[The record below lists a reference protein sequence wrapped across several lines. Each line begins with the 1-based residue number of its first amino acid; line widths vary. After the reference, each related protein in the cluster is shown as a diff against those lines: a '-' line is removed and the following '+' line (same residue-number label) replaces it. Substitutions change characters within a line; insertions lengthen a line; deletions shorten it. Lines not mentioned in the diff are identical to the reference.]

1 MDMDRALAAQ
11 EDLAAQEVQEA
22 LALAAQEALALEDLE
37 GQVDLEVLAGG
48 QATVDHH
55 LHHLEAAMDAAVCH
69 L

>member
-11 EDLAAQEVQEA
+11 EDLAALVGQEV
-22 LALAAQEALALEDLE
+22 LVAQALEALE

-48 QATVDHH
+48 QAMVDHRH
-55 LHHLEAAMDAAVCH
+55 HHLEAAMDAAVCH

>member
-1 MDMDRALAAQ
+1 MDMDRALAAL
-11 EDLAAQEVQEA
+11 EDLEA
-22 LALAAQEALALEDLE
+22 LDLAVLVAPALEDLE

>member
-11 EDLAAQEVQEA
+11 EDLAALDLAVLEA
-22 LALAAQEALALEDLE
+22 PALEDLE
-37 GQVDLEVLAGG
+37 DQEDLEVLAGG

-55 LHHLEAAMDAAVCH
+55 LHHLEAAVDAAVCH

>member
-1 MDMDRALAAQ
+1 MDMDRAQEAQ
-11 EDLAAQEVQEA
+11 EDLEAQEVQEA
-22 LALAAQEALALEDLE
+22 QDLVVLVAPALEDLE

-55 LHHLEAAMDAAVCH
+55 LHHLEAAVDAAVCH

>member
-1 MDMDRALAAQ
+1 MDMDRAQAAQ
-11 EDLAAQEVQEA
+11 EDLAVQEI
-22 LALAAQEALALEDLE
+22 QEALALEDLE

-48 QATVDHH
+48 QVMVDHL

>member
-22 LALAAQEALALEDLE
+22 LALAVLAAPALADLE
-37 GQVDLEVLAGG
+37 DLEVLAEG
-48 QATVDHH
+48 QAMVDPL
-55 LHHLEAAMDAAVCH
+55 LHHLEAAMDAVVCH